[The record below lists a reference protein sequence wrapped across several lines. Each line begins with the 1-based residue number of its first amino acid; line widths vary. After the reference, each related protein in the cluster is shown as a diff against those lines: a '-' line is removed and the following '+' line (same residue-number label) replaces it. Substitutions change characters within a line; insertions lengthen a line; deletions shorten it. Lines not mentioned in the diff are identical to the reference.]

1 VDSAVWPVTCPPGD
15 VCAGN
20 TGYNVTN
27 CPQVIMAAFYSLN
40 DYWLANRNT
49 LNVLCRKGERRDEY
63 GMQTHGLKENL
74 ITLCITLIQNG
85 LS

>member
-1 VDSAVWPVTCPPGD
+1 
-15 VCAGN
+15 
-20 TGYNVTN
+20 
-27 CPQVIMAAFYSLN
+27 MAAFYSLN